1 MMIVMEFMAHGDL
14 RNYLN
19 SLITRYVDLCIKM
32 TCVRGLDKIYI
43 LYLAFII
50 YTKR

>member
-14 RNYLN
+14 RNYP
-19 SLITRYVDLCIKM
+19 LITRYVDLCIKM

-43 LYLAFII
+43 LYLAFI
-50 YTKR
+50 KR